1 MMKSREEDTLSIQG
15 ILFFFISGYE
25 SETFCV

>member
-1 MMKSREEDTLSIQG
+1 MKSREEDALSIQG
-15 ILFFFISGYE
+15 IRFFFVSGYE